1 MTGTIKIG
9 KLKKNAAYYYLK
21 DFDERVGGEF
31 IFFIVPL
38 SDNDGK
44 PFFYVKPQP
53 DGRLEL
59 SGEAYIITDE
69 RLSRYIREAK
79 ENMGGMK
86 PIYYWLN
93 ANGEVTKNHIYK

>member
-9 KLKKNAAYYYLK
+9 KLKKNAAYYSLK

-31 IFFIVPL
+31 IFFITPL
-38 SDNDGK
+38 HDNDDK
-44 PFFYVKPQP
+44 PFFYVKQQS
-53 DGRLEL
+53 DGMIEL

-79 ENMGGMK
+79 ENMGGMI
-86 PIYYWLN
+86 PIYYWLDE
-93 ANGEVTKNHIYK
+93 NGEITNKKYQ

>member
-1 MTGTIKIG
+1 MTGTISIS

-21 DFDERVGGEF
+21 DYDERVGGEF
-31 IFFIVPL
+31 IFFILPL
-38 SDNDGK
+38 HDNDDK

-79 ENMGGMK
+79 ENMGGMI
-86 PIYYWLN
+86 PLYYWLGEN
-93 ANGEVTKNHIYK
+93 EEVTNKTYL

>member
-1 MTGTIKIG
+1 MTGTITIS

-21 DFDERVGGEF
+21 DYDERVGGEF
-31 IFFIVPL
+31 IFFITPL
-38 SDNDGK
+38 RDNDDR

-59 SGEAYIITDE
+59 SGEAYITTDE

-79 ENMGGMK
+79 ENMGGMI
-86 PIYYWLN
+86 PLYYWLGEN
-93 ANGEVTKNHIYK
+93 EEVTNKTYL

>member
-9 KLKKNAAYYYLK
+9 KLKKNAAYYSLK

-31 IFFIVPL
+31 IFFITPL
-38 SDNDGK
+38 HDNDDK
-44 PFFYVKPQP
+44 PFFYVKQQS
-53 DGRLEL
+53 DVMIEL

-79 ENMGGMK
+79 ENMGGMI
-86 PIYYWLN
+86 PIYYWLDE
-93 ANGEVTKNHIYK
+93 NGEITNKKYQ

>member
-9 KLKKNAAYYYLK
+9 KLKKNAAYYYIK
-21 DFDERVGGEF
+21 DYDERVGGEF

-38 SDNDGK
+38 RNNDDK
-44 PFFYVKPQP
+44 LFFYVKLQP

-69 RLSRYIREAK
+69 RLSHYIREAK
-79 ENMGGMK
+79 ENIGGMK
-86 PIYYWLN
+86 PIYYWLD
-93 ANGEVTKNHIYK
+93 ANGDVTKKSYL